1 MTTAFQGLA
10 VSELSALGVSG
21 LPLLVVQ
28 HPLGGERP
36 DAVARRA
43 HQAFE
48 QLVALIEG
56 SATAA
61 ADSTTAA
68 GHPARDVGRPAL
80 DVGRL
85 GSTTSSNRPPTS
97 LPEQAAPAATVSDVA
112 DSLLVED
119 DPITLLGEFADRRW
133 SDGLPIVPPT
143 PERVATM
150 LGGRDGSR
158 VLGPM
163 PPRWRQASLEKLA
176 VNAVMAGCEPAAFP
190 VIVAAVE
197 AMLDPTFNLYGVQAT
212 THPVAPLLVVN
223 GEYGRQIGLH
233 GGSGCFGPGF
243 RANATIG
250 RAIRL
255 ILLNVGGAWPGR
267 YDMATQGSPAKFAY
281 CIAENEAGSPWGPL
295 REGDTVTVYGGEAP
309 HNVNDHVSTTG
320 SGILANVADT
330 AVSLGSNVGWYFSQA
345 QLMVVL
351 GPEHARTIADD
362 GLTRADVQRFVY
374 ENARQPLALMRLG
387 GMYGMQDW
395 PLWMNA
401 TTDPEARLPRVPSP
415 DDVFVVVAGGSG
427 KHSSVVPNCT
437 FSRAVSRTIR
447 LT

>member
-1 MTTAFQGLA
+1 MEQLA
-10 VSELSALGVSG
+10 ALITGSG
-21 LPLLVVQ
+21 TIVAES
-28 HPLGGERP
+28 GTE
-36 DAVARRA
+36 VARAGTEVARA
-43 HQAFE
+43 GTE
-48 QLVALIEG
+48 
-56 SATAA
+56 
-61 ADSTTAA
+61 
-68 GHPARDVGRPAL
+68 VGR
-80 DVGRL
+80 VGA
-85 GSTTSSNRPPTS
+85 TTTSNRPPTS
-97 LPEQAAPAATVSDVA
+97 LPGLAAPATTDTA
-112 DSLLVED
+112 DITLDD
-119 DPITLLGEFADRRW
+119 DPMSVLAEFTNRAW
-133 SDGLPIVPPT
+133 CDGLPIVPPT
-143 PERVATM
+143 PERVAAM
-150 LGGRDGSR
+150 LGGRDGAR
-158 VLGPM
+158 ALGPM
-163 PPRWRQASLEKLA
+163 PPLWRQATLEKLA
-176 VNAVMAGCEPAAFP
+176 INAVMAGC
-190 VIVAAVE
+190 AAVE
-197 AMLDPTFNLYGVQAT
+197 AMLDPAFNLYGVQAT

-223 GEYGRQIGLH
+223 GPYGRQIGLH

-281 CIAENEAGSPWGPL
+281 CIAENEAASPWGPL
-295 REGDTVTVYGGEAP
+295 RDGDTVTVYGGEGP
-309 HNVNDHVSTTG
+309 HNVNDHISTTG
-320 SGILANVADT
+320 SRILANVADT
-330 AVSLGSNVGWYFSQA
+330 AISLGSNVGWYFSQA

-374 ENARQPLALMRLG
+374 ENARQPLGLMRLG

-401 TTDPEARLPRVPSP
+401 TLHDETRLPRVPSP

-437 FSRAVSRTIR
+437 FSRAVSRPIR